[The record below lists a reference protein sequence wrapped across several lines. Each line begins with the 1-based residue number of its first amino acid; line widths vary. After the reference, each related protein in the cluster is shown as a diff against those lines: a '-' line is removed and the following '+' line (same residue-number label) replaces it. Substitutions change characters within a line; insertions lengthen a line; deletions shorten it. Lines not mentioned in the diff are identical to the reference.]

1 MALHCSLKQSSF
13 NRQRTGQLLVC
24 TLNETGISG
33 KTAGHQEPLV
43 PKRSTEK
50 KCRGSGNT
58 ELGLIPRGDKHP
70 GDFCIF
76 LLETLNIQEKWTDST
91 YKSINCHSMKEVN
104 LVIELAANFIHLLPG
119 CLHTFLTH
127 SLQPNPPHTITNPDA
142 FHFKQQG
149 PNRSSSE
156 ERLKG
161 EQLWKVSAH
170 QLLLKFMFFP
180 LHHSF
185 SSVPMLPQ
193 ESLFSQPYRCSKTI
207 THGLQQ

>member
-1 MALHCSLKQSSF
+1 MVLHCSLKPFSF

-33 KTAGHQEPLV
+33 KTAGHREPLV

-50 KCRGSGNT
+50 KSAEDQAT
-58 ELGLIPRGDKHP
+58 QSLDLSLKVISILVS
-70 GDFCIF
+70 FASS
-76 LLETLNIQEKWTDST
+76 EKWTDST
-91 YKSINCHSMKEVN
+91 YKSINCHSMKQVN
-104 LVIELAANFIHLLPG
+104 LVTELAANFIHLLPG

-127 SLQPNPPHTITNPDA
+127 SLQPNPPHTITNPDS

-149 PNRSSSE
+149 PNRSSSK